1 MQHKYL
7 TSFKSTDEKD
17 NKNYY
22 AYVFADN
29 EDKAF
34 EYGRN
39 KLENDNP
46 CLSGMLTDG
55 IATIE
60 QDSAPDQLRPFIS
73 DPWAER

>member
-22 AYVFADN
+22 AYVFADSEN
-29 EDKAF
+29 KAF

-46 CLSGMLTDG
+46 RLSGMLTDG

-60 QDSAPDQLRPFIS
+60 QDSVPGQRPFIS